1 MGRGTSQSGGG
12 SQDASSETTTR
23 RQRYK
28 SGLAAERT
36 AAIWL
41 FLKGY
46 VVLGARVRT
55 PAGEIDLIA
64 TRGKRIAFVEV
75 KRRRTLELAEASVT
89 AKQRQRTRHAADLW
103 LAKHPRY
110 QEHTIGFD
118 LIFLLPWH
126 LPIHL
131 PNAL

>member
-1 MGRGTSQSGGG
+1 MGRDTRESGDGR
-12 SQDASSETTTR
+12 QDASSETTSR

-28 SGLAAERT
+28 SGLTAERM

-41 FLKGY
+41 ILKGY

-89 AKQRQRTRHAADLW
+89 AKQRQRTRRAADLW
-103 LAKHPRY
+103 LAKHPHY
-110 QEHTIGFD
+110 QENTVGFD
-118 LIFLLPWH
+118 LIFLLPWR